1 MLNKLKAFEMFK
13 YDLRRVL
20 FAALF
25 AGLCHE
31 SVVAAEA
38 SRVAVGPQYDTTHVY
53 VAPDDFDKFVSSLIS
68 TFGGTATKQGVFTV
82 TPTASKTKSQL
93 VLTPDG
99 SVSVF
104 GFETPVPYPFGQE
117 RTGYL
122 VQDLDAAVQLAQ
134 DAGAAVV
141 VAPFPDPIGR
151 DVVIQ
156 WPGGVYMQ
164 LYWHTVAPSYPVLAR
179 IPENRVYVAA
189 DSANSFVSDFIRFAH
204 GKVLADEARAPG
216 VEVGR
221 PDATYRSIQLESAF
235 GKVAVLVTD
244 GHLPYPY
251 GRETTGYA
259 VDDLPGTLEKAK
271 ATGATVLVQPFTSR
285 GRQSAMVQFPGG
297 YVAELHAAAGQ

>member
-1 MLNKLKAFEMFK
+1 MFNKLKAFEMFK

-20 FAALF
+20 LAALLT
-25 AGLCHE
+25 GLCHQ
-31 SVVAAEA
+31 SAVAAEA
-38 SRVAVGPQYDTTHVY
+38 SHVAVGPQYDTTHVY
-53 VAPDDFDKFVSSLIS
+53 VAPDDFDKLVSSLIS

-122 VQDLDAAVQLAQ
+122 VQDLDAAIQLAQ

-164 LYWHTVAPSYPVLAR
+164 LYWHTVAPAYPALAR
-179 IPENRVYVAA
+179 IPENRVYVAPG
-189 DSANSFVSDFIRFAH
+189 SASGFVADFIRFAH
-204 GKVLADEARAPG
+204 GKVLADERRAPG

-221 PDATYRSIQLESAF
+221 PDVAYRSIQLESAF
-235 GKVAVLVTD
+235 GKVTVLVTD

-259 VDDLPGTLEKAK
+259 VDDLPATLEKAK
-271 ATGATVLVQPFTSR
+271 ASGAIVLVQPYASR